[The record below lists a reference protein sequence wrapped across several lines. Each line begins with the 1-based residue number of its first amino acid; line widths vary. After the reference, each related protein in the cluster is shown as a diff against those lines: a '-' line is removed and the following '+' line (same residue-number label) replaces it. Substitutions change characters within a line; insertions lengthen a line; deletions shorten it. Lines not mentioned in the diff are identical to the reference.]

1 MTKTSK
7 LLLAGMLAF
16 STLVSVPVI
25 AHAQTNSPTSSTA
38 PCTSGQDCPQKGLN
52 DIRQAFPQG
61 ATREQ
66 DIGQIAHKIINWA
79 LYLAA
84 IIAVIFII
92 YGGFLYITSAGNATQ
107 AGNGRTTL
115 VNALIGLVIIVLSY
129 MLVQV
134 VYNFV
139 AN

>member
-25 AHAQTNSPTSSTA
+25 AHAQTNSSTTA
-38 PCTSGQDCPQKGLN
+38 PCTTGQDCPQKGLN

-107 AGNGRTTL
+107 AGTGRTTL